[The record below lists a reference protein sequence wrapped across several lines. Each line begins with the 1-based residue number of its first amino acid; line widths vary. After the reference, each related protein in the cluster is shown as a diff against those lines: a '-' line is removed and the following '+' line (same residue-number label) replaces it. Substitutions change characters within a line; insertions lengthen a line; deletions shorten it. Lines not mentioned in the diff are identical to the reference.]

1 MSDGPNQDSS
11 FTVIKHTIGCCP
23 NIKRYTPM
31 HTRGEQLRDVGSR
44 QRKTT
49 LVSLF
54 NCYFS
59 VFFLQLDTYVAV
71 YKKLTGKEV
80 LFEFPS
86 YD

>member
-1 MSDGPNQDSS
+1 
-11 FTVIKHTIGCCP
+11 
-23 NIKRYTPM
+23 M
-31 HTRGEQLRDVGSR
+31 HTRGEPLRDVGSR

-59 VFFLQLDTYVAV
+59 GFFFFLQLDTYVAV

>member
-11 FTVIKHTIGCCP
+11 FAVIKHT
-23 NIKRYTPM
+23 NIKRYRPM
-31 HTRGEQLRDVGSR
+31 HMRGEQLRDVGSR

-59 VFFLQLDTYVAV
+59 VFFFFFAAGHIRSRVQETHGQGSSV
-71 YKKLTGKEV
+71 
-80 LFEFPS
+80 
-86 YD
+86 